1 MPISQ
6 RVTGSRPE
14 RICTR
19 ARHTLRASVLA
30 GTIVLATAVACKDS
44 AVPYFD
50 APTGIP
56 NSQTGVQN
64 AVTGFFSGTR
74 ADAYLYAYNSTGYAR
89 DLFYFVSSAPPVLTI
104 PAGLVPVAPGNFAF
118 NDMWDDEYLTIK
130 QANSILTSLGGVGY
144 TPTQVAAIQGVV
156 QTMKALEFMVLAE
169 TRDTLGIPLYS
180 IDGDPTSPPYCNKD
194 VWQYIVALLDSGFGD
209 LKTAGAT
216 PLPVTLPPGFAA
228 VSLQAAPSTAS
239 GSFASFN
246 RALAGKAGL
255 EYAYAYARNSAA
267 THPTPTTAGGPL
279 VSALQR
285 ADSALTASALYN
297 PAAITPP
304 RRPIPGR
311 SVHRV
316 SRLQRSVGRRPE
328 PNLCGVFQLQHD
340 VGSPE
345 PSTRSTTSGGS
356 TSLRPTPTRCRSPS
370 TPVSRAPRTTFP
382 TGRSPRRFPLSGR
395 RSWPWWRRRS
405 NSGWEISAKPL
416 AS

>member
-14 RICTR
+14 RMCTR

-30 GTIVLATAVACKDS
+30 GTVVLGTAVACKDS

-130 QANSILTSLGGVGY
+130 QANSILTSLSTVGY
-144 TPTQVAAIQGVV
+144 TSAQVAGIQGVV

-180 IDGDPTSPPYCNKD
+180 MDGDPTSPPYCNKD
-194 VWQYIVALLDSGFGD
+194 VWQYIVALLDSGLVD
-209 LKTAGAT
+209 LNTAGAT

-228 VSLQAAPSTAS
+228 VSLQAAPATVS

-267 THPTPTTAGGPL
+267 THSDTQHCWRAIGFGP
-279 VSALQR
+279 A
-285 ADSALTASALYN
+285 
-297 PAAITPP
+297 
-304 RRPIPGR
+304 
-311 SVHRV
+311 
-316 SRLQRSVGRRPE
+316 
-328 PNLCGVFQLQHD
+328 
-340 VGSPE
+340 
-345 PSTRSTTSGGS
+345 TR
-356 TSLRPTPTRCRSPS
+356 
-370 TPVSRAPRTTFP
+370 
-382 TGRSPRRFPLSGR
+382 
-395 RSWPWWRRRS
+395 
-405 NSGWEISAKPL
+405 
-416 AS
+416 